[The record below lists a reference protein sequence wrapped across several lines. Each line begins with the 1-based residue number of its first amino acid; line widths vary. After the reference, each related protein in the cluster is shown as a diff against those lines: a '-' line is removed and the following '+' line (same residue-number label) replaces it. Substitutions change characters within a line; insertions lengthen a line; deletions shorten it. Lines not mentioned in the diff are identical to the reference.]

1 MINMDEDDKAEKT
14 VFLVAGM
21 LLDPENEEISHID

>member
-1 MINMDEDDKAEKT
+1 MDEDDKAAEKT
-14 VFLVAGM
+14 VFLVAGI